1 MCFTCNTCMLQIKPR
16 VNLLTRLV
24 TVRLSKK
31 GAHFSIFLPTGVQ
44 KPLPPQK
51 EATYSTACRKLTTTT
66 ATSTANNNNDNDP
79 IKCI

>member
-1 MCFTCNTCMLQIKPR
+1 MLQIKPW
-16 VNLLTRLV
+16 VNLLTHLV

-31 GAHFSIFLPTGVQ
+31 GPNFSIFLPTGVQ

-66 ATSTANNNNDNDP
+66 ATSTANNNNNDNDQ
-79 IKCI
+79 IKCM

>member
-1 MCFTCNTCMLQIKPR
+1 MLQIKPR
-16 VNLLTRLV
+16 VNLLTHLV

-31 GAHFSIFLPTGVQ
+31 EAHFSIFLPTGVQ

-51 EATYSTACRKLTTTT
+51 EAKYSKACRKLTTTT
-66 ATSTANNNNDNDP
+66 ATSAATTTNNNDP